1 MALPTSGM
9 MFHYSAQVLTSL
21 DKSGGGTPAN
31 NDPIRTWND
40 LSGLGYTLDST
51 DGAKMPLYQTGVINS
66 VGHGLLFDGTN
77 DYMKTTGTFI
87 NYDNSAVTVAVVFIP
102 KRIPAV
108 GTEVETLL
116 ATKFAGTPHL
126 GWGVDSGN
134 WYNPSLTY
142 YNVFDSEYGTTNIVG
157 TEYVSCLA
165 SRVDM
170 RLILDQPYFA
180 LATFPAHTHTTGPLF
195 LGCFDNTGA
204 SLAFYGRNIIAE
216 CASWKRVLTAAEIA
230 DVKTTW
236 ETQYNF
242 GTIIRP
248 QIDATAND
256 AQQRIGAF
264 APSITGNPIQLGNA
278 ASGQPQVDGW
288 RWALSIPKGS
298 TVTKAYVRFIAQAAN
313 TSATPTLTIYAQA
326 VNDATAFSTAV
337 NNVGSRAS
345 TTATVA
351 WTGLPSWVS
360 GLEYITP
367 NIGTVVDEIVKR
379 AGWASGNNIAILI
392 SATNVNVLRPVV
404 SYDGAS
410 ANAAYLEVYY
420 KSLGPNWSP
429 GIINS
434 KRRLLKR

>member
-1 MALPTSGM
+1 MALPTTDLVCW
-9 MFHYSAQVLTSL
+9 YSAQVLTSL
-21 DKSGGGTPAN
+21 DKSGGGTPVN
-31 NDPIRTWND
+31 GSTIQTWND
-40 LSGLGYTLDST
+40 LSPNGYTLSQTT
-51 DGAKMPLYQTGVINS
+51 DASRPTYLTNVINS
-66 VGHGLLFDGTN
+66 VGHGLAFDGTN
-77 DYMKTTGTFI
+77 DFMLTATNL
-87 NYDNSAVTVAVVFIP
+87 NYDNSAVTIAAVFIP
-102 KRIPAV
+102 RRIPYAAASN
-108 GTEVETLL
+108 VETLC
-116 ATKFAGTPHL
+116 ATKFAGGGHR
-126 GWGVDSGN
+126 GWGLDLGN
-134 WYNPSLTY
+134 YYNPSTTY
-142 YNVFDSEYGTTNIVG
+142 YNCFDSEYGSTNTQG
-157 TEYVSCLA
+157 TEYVSGLA
-165 SRVDM
+165 SRTDY
-170 RLILDQPYFA
+170 RLQTTQPYFGI
-180 LATFPAHTHTTGPLF
+180 ATFPAHTQAPGPF
-195 LGCFDNTGA
+195 FMGCFDNTGA
-204 SLAFYGRNIIAE
+204 SLPYYGNNIIAE
-216 CASWKRVLTAAEIA
+216 FASWKRVLTAAEIA
-230 DVKTTW
+230 VVKKTW
-236 ETQYNF
+236 EAQYSF

-288 RWALSIPKGS
+288 RWALTIPAGS

-326 VNDATAFSTAV
+326 VNDATAFSTV
-337 NNVGSRAS
+337 TNNIGARVS